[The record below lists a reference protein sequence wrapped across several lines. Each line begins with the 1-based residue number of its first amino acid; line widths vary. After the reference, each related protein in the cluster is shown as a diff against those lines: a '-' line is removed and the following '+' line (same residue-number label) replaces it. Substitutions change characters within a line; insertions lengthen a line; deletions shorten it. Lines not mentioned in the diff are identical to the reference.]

1 VRFGRAHI
9 EDDHGMNYDNR
20 LARFFYASKS
30 DVDEDQWDQV
40 LLDRLQDRGARYSF
54 VEKIAAGGMKQ
65 ISRVYDTQ
73 VDRFVAMA
81 QLLPGTSDDFYEPF
95 LREAC
100 LTARL
105 EHPNIISVYDIGLDA
120 QKMPFFTMELKSGVS
135 LASIIKAL
143 KAGDPNFQARYPPEM
158 LLEIFV
164 KICDAMAYAHA
175 QGVAH
180 LDLKPENIQIA
191 SFGEVTVCDW
201 GLGRFLELKPS
212 QSSQLRL
219 HVDLLN
225 TIPAL
230 GMACGT
236 PGFMAPEQMTSGGVV
251 SYQTDIYA
259 LGVILYTMCTLT
271 EPNEH
276 GTLELKSIV
285 EDSAYSDMAHG
296 WLIQHPGLKSVI
308 RKCLAYAPEQ
318 RYTSAA
324 DLGDEIRRFQS
335 DLPTRAERAN
345 LMRKLHLFYKRN
357 RRICHTLLAGTLLI
371 GFIVAVFIFVLRER
385 DRRVHSARMEAIE
398 AEQLYQQEQ
407 AHAGEVKR
415 EYSGALK
422 FMHMQFAYVA
432 NQSAPVDAY
441 IYHEM
446 IRRLRIAQQLNP
458 HDTQSMAAHAIIL
471 FILQRYN
478 EATEVFEAAPNWAWD
493 IRDLAAKYRHKK
505 EDSERLHAGDL
516 AELIRDFRARSQ
528 RPATIATIEQIA
540 RYDLNRRES
549 LGERALIVEEL
560 IRIYNPQW
568 LGRIFDYIPETRH
581 LTIGGENL
589 WFLDRRPAMTGSL
602 KPLDWLDVHTLK
614 LHDLK
619 FSDLTGLEG
628 LSVARLDLT
637 QLKGQTLSLDVLQK
651 FKSLGEIVVNFGQIS
666 EEMRRVIPPY
676 VKLVERF
683 DLNNNG

>member
-1 VRFGRAHI
+1 MHVD
-9 EDDHGMNYDNR
+9 DDHGMNYDKR
-20 LARFFYASKS
+20 LARFFYVSKAEVEA
-30 DVDEDQWDQV
+30 DDWEQV
-40 LLDRLQDRGARYSF
+40 LLDRLQERGARYSF
-54 VEKIAAGGMKQ
+54 IQKIAAGGMKQ
-65 ISRVYDTQ
+65 ISRVYDKQ

-81 QLLPGTSDDFYEPF
+81 QLLPTITQDFYEPF

-120 QKMPFFTMELKSGVS
+120 DKKPFFTMELKSGVS

-143 KAGDPNFQARYPPEM
+143 KAGDPSFEVQYPPEM

-164 KICDAMAYAHA
+164 KICDAMAYAHS
-175 QGVAH
+175 QGVVH
-180 LDLKPENIQIA
+180 LDLKPENIQLA

-271 EPNEH
+271 EPDEH
-276 GTLELKSIV
+276 GPLELKAIV
-285 EDSAYSDMAHG
+285 EACAHSDLVHN
-296 WLIQHPGLKSVI
+296 WLIQHPGLRSVI
-308 RKCLAYAPEQ
+308 RKCLAQAPEQ
-318 RYTSAA
+318 RYASPA

-335 DLPTRAERAN
+335 DLPTRAERASR
-345 LMRKLHLFYKRN
+345 MRKLHLFYKRN
-357 RRICHTLLAGTLLI
+357 RRICRTVLAGMLLLC
-371 GFIVAVFIFVLRER
+371 FILTVFIIVLQER
-385 DRRVHSARMEAIE
+385 DRRVHSARMKAIE

-407 AHAGEVKR
+407 EHAGEVKR

-422 FMHMQFAYVA
+422 FMHMQFAHVT
-432 NQSAPVDAY
+432 NQSAPLDAY

-458 HDTQSMAAHAIIL
+458 NDTQNMAAHAIVL
-471 FILQRYN
+471 FILQRFDQAI
-478 EATEVFEAAPNWAWD
+478 ELFQAAPNWAWD
-493 IRDLAAKYRHKK
+493 LRDLAEKYRHKK
-505 EDSERLHAGDL
+505 QDSQALSAVDFVR
-516 AELIRDFRARSQ
+516 LIRELNLRSQ
-528 RPATIATIEQIA
+528 RPSTIGLIEQLVC
-540 RYDLNRRES
+540 YDLNRRES
-549 LGERALIVEEL
+549 LAERAQVVQEL
-560 IRIYNPQW
+560 IRIYNPRWKKQ
-568 LGRIFDYIPETRH
+568 IFEYVPETRH
-581 LTIGGENL
+581 LSIGGENL
-589 WFLDRRPAMTGSL
+589 WYLDRKHQMHQAIRPL
-602 KPLDWLDVHTLK
+602 RWLELHTLQ
-614 LHDLK
+614 LTHLQLK
-619 FSDLTGLEG
+619 ALTGFDG

-637 QLKGQTLSLDVLQK
+637 QLKADELSASSWPHFQL
-651 FKSLGEIVVNFGQIS
+651 LGEVVVKGGHLS
-666 EEMRRVIPPY
+666 EEVRQKIPPY
-676 VKLVERF
+676 IKIVERI
-683 DLNNNG
+683 DLNPD